1 MREFSDDL
9 SPAEKKV
16 LKDVL
21 EEGVHIVHVPR
32 SDDGPAFSAT
42 IGLWFH
48 FEQPEVIVFG
58 MPEEVGED
66 LLNAV
71 TDAADEGKRF
81 KHGEDHKN
89 LLVGYSVRF
98 LDVPNEKVVD
108 YLGTA
113 QWAYAGKEF
122 AAVQLVWP
130 DKQQRWPWHEGVRDG
145 FRDSQPIL
153 GPREA

>member
-16 LKDVL
+16 LQDVL

-48 FEQPEVIVFG
+48 FEQPEVMVFG
-58 MPEEVGED
+58 MPEEVAED
-66 LLNAV
+66 LLNEVA
-71 TDAADEGKRF
+71 DAADEGKRF
-81 KHGEDHKN
+81 KHGEEHKK
-89 LLVGYSVRF
+89 LLIGYTVRF
-98 LDVPNEKVVD
+98 LDVPNEKVGG

-113 QWAYAGKEF
+113 QWAYDGKEF
-122 AAVQLVWP
+122 PVLQLVWP
-130 DKQQRWPWHEGVRDG
+130 DKQQRWPWQEGVRDG
-145 FRDSQPIL
+145 FRNSQPIL
-153 GPREA
+153 GSRDA

>member
-1 MREFSDDL
+1 MRELSDDL
-9 SPAEKKV
+9 SPEEKKV
-16 LKDVL
+16 LQDVA
-21 EEGVHIVHVPR
+21 EEGVHIVHVPK
-32 SDDGPAFSAT
+32 SDEGPGFSAT

-58 MPEEVGED
+58 LPDEVAEE

-81 KHGEDHKN
+81 KHGEDHKD
-89 LLVGYSVRF
+89 LLIGYAVRF
-98 LDVPNEKVVD
+98 LDVPLEKVSD

-113 QWAYAGKEF
+113 QWAYAGAEF
-122 AAVQLVWP
+122 PVVQLVWP
-130 DKQQRWPWHEGVRDG
+130 DKKQQWPWQPGVRDG

-153 GPREA
+153 GSHQA

>member
-16 LKDVL
+16 LQDVL
-21 EEGVHIVHVPR
+21 EEGVHIVHVPH
-32 SDDGPAFSAT
+32 SEDGPGFSAT

-58 MPEEVGED
+58 MPEPVADD

-81 KHGEDHKN
+81 KHGEDHKD
-89 LLVGYSVRF
+89 LFVGYSVRF
-98 LDVPNEKVVD
+98 LDVPKEKVAD

-113 QWAYAGKEF
+113 QWAYDSTEF
-122 AAVQLVWP
+122 PVVQLVWP
-130 DKQQRWPWHEGVRDG
+130 DKQQRWPWQEGVRDG
-145 FRDSQPIL
+145 FRESQPIL
-153 GPREA
+153 GSHEA